1 MKLKTLSMPILHI
14 HTRVEKNGIILSDK
28 HQIGHSWVRNAYN
41 AYNLM
46 MLDSVPTTYLYF
58 RDTAGAFGSSTYTFQ
73 RYYTY
78 ASNGYYSTENA
89 ENYGI
94 VVGTGSTAFDLDD
107 YRLDAVI
114 THGNTSG
121 KLYYQ
126 AQAAPV
132 TAYSGDPDFTQN
144 ILHKRVF
151 NNNSGSTIT
160 VNEVGFIFLTY
171 GTNYKVLMSRD
182 VLDTPAV
189 VLNGA
194 QLTVTIS
201 ITTKD
206 FATTDPAI
214 PALGT
219 LGSGGIFIGQF
230 DYTVA
235 QQTPGSHRRY
245 GLILSPITGG
255 ESTTLAWRSS
265 ATNTSCLDM
274 YYGQANT
281 TVMEALGA
289 ASPVGAFCTAE
300 NTAVLGGFSD
310 WYIPTYYEIG
320 ILYTNRAYI
329 PGGEE
334 LSNANYW
341 TSYCANNTNAGAYNP
356 TTNTYST
363 PTQTTTYK
371 VRLIR
376 RFLIAD
382 WVAD

>member
-1 MKLKTLSMPILHI
+1 MKLKTLSMPTLHI
-14 HTRVEKNGIILSDK
+14 HTRVEKGGIILSDT
-28 HQIGHSWVRNAYN
+28 HQVGHSWVRNAYN

-46 MLDSVPTTYLYF
+46 MLDSLSTTYLF
-58 RDTAGAFGSSTYTFQ
+58 VRQTDGSFLSSSSCFCRHSTFAGY
-73 RYYTY
+73 
-78 ASNGYYSTENA
+78 GYYNNA
-89 ENYGI
+89 ASASFGV
-94 VVGTGSTAFDLDD
+94 VVGTGTTAFDLDD
-107 YRLDAVI
+107 YRLDAIVS
-114 THGNTSG
+114 HGNSSG
-121 KLYYQ
+121 QLYYQ

-132 TAYSGDPDFTQN
+132 TTYSGDPDFTEN

-151 NNNSGSTIT
+151 NNNSGATIT
-160 VNEVGFIFLTY
+160 VNEVGLVFFTY
-171 GTNYKVLMSRD
+171 GTWYNVMMSRD

-194 QLTVTIS
+194 QLTVTVS

-206 FATTDPAI
+206 FATTDPGI
-214 PALGT
+214 PVLGT
-219 LGSGGIFIGQF
+219 LGSGGIYIGQF

-255 ESTTLAWRSS
+255 ESTTLAWRSTPT
-265 ATNTSCLDM
+265 ATNCQAM

-281 TVMEALGA
+281 TIMEALGA
-289 ASPVGAFCTAE
+289 ASPAGAFCTAE

-310 WYIPTYYEIG
+310 WYIPTYYEMG

-329 PGGEE
+329 PGGQE

-341 TSYCANNTNAGAYNP
+341 TSYCANNTNAAAYNP
-356 TTNTYST
+356 TTNTYANQTQST
-363 PTQTTTYK
+363 ANK

-382 WVAD
+382 WVAA